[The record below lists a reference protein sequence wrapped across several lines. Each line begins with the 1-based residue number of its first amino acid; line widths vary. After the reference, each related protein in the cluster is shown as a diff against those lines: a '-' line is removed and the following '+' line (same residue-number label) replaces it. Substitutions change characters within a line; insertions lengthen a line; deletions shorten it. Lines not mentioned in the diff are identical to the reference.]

1 MEAGDG
7 KRDGPGARMSDSALD
22 LAHRGGGGGGGGSPR
37 SVLEGGA
44 SFYDLG
50 QADEVDVDL
59 LADRFHRVATETDP
73 KDVPTPDR
81 WAPPDPPDA
90 AGGAGRP
97 GPGQLRQA
105 VLPAQVDSPASPADP
120 PDWQVR
126 F

>member
-1 MEAGDG
+1 MARGPGRGAAAGPGMENRDG
-7 KRDGPGARMSDSALD
+7 KGGGPGARMSDSALD
-22 LAHRGGGGGGGGSPR
+22 LAHRGGGGGGAASGSPR

-81 WAPPDPPDA
+81 WAPTDPPDA
-90 AGGAGRP
+90 AGGSGRP
-97 GPGQLRQA
+97 GP
-105 VLPAQVDSPASPADP
+105 
-120 PDWQVR
+120 WQ
-126 F
+126 